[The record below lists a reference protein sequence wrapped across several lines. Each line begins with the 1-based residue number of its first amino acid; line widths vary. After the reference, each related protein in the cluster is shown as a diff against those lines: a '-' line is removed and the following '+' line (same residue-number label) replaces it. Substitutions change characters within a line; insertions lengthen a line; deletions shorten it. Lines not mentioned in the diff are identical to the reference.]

1 MLDRTSLLSQID
13 SVVEQLGGLVQL
25 LSHEIVAAPI
35 TDALAAEAIDAVEA
49 AGRLMD
55 GARVRAIAPLV
66 TDVALAERLGYASP
80 VAAVAAIARISE
92 RSARA
97 RLRVASA
104 VSPDMSMTGA
114 HLPAPHPI
122 VGDALDS
129 GQIGLDAAAL
139 VATELG
145 SLEGRIPVDVLQV
158 AEMVMVRLA
167 AGVSADGEA
176 MVSTVS
182 VDYLAG
188 EIRQVTAT
196 VDPDGTRPQEDRA
209 KRRRD
214 FRVGAPDEDGLV
226 PAYGRLMPEIGS
238 LLLGLLEAHRRS
250 PRFVESAVGASG
262 SGGLSSAVGILGS
275 ECLLGEDG
283 PAASADSRTPGQL
296 RHDALAEILIAT
308 ANTDGVPR
316 LDGAPVSVLVTV
328 SASVLSDPHGTD
340 NEPIGAMAGST
351 FLVSRRTI
359 ERFIDAGGFR
369 VVTVDENGATTGISS
384 PQRCFTSTQR
394 LGIAARDGYRC
405 STPGCTS
412 PHFTLQAHHVIPDR
426 DDGPTAVGNGIL
438 LCYWHHQI
446 VDTGPWRYRM
456 VSGIPQVRGPSIRE
470 WTPTRTAVGRDPL
483 RRVA

>member
-1 MLDRTSLLSQID
+1 
-13 SVVEQLGGLVQL
+13 
-25 LSHEIVAAPI
+25 
-35 TDALAAEAIDAVEA
+35 
-49 AGRLMD
+49 
-55 GARVRAIAPLV
+55 
-66 TDVALAERLGYASP
+66 
-80 VAAVAAIARISE
+80 
-92 RSARA
+92 
-97 RLRVASA
+97 
-104 VSPDMSMTGA
+104 MTGA

-145 SLEGRIPVDVLQV
+145 SLEGRTPVDVLQV
-158 AEMVMVRLA
+158 AETVMVRLA
-167 AGVSADGEA
+167 AGVSANGEA

-196 VDPDGTRPQEDRA
+196 VDQDGTRPREDRA

-214 FRVGAPDEDGLV
+214 FRVGVPDEDGLV

-250 PRFVESAVGASG
+250 PRFVESAVGAG
-262 SGGLSSAVGILGS
+262 GTGGLSSAVG
-275 ECLLGEDG
+275 LLGEDG
-283 PAASADSRTPGQL
+283 PAASADSRTPGQR

-308 ANTDGVPR
+308 ANFDGAPR

-340 NEPIGAMAGST
+340 NEPIGTMAGSP

-359 ERFIDAGGFR
+359 ERFIDAGGYR
-369 VVTVDENGATTGISS
+369 VVALDENGATTGISS
-384 PQRCFTSTQR
+384 PQRCFTGIQR

-426 DDGPTAVGNGIL
+426 DDGPTAVDNGIL
-438 LCYWHHQI
+438 LCYWHHQM
-446 VDTGPWRYRM
+446 VDTGPWRYRI
-456 VSGIPQVRGPSIRE
+456 VSGIPQVRGPSISE
-470 WTPTRTAVGRDPL
+470 WTPTRTAIPRDPL